1 MKLLMENWRGYLK
14 EGIDAYYHV
23 ARSEEVPSIKKGGLK
38 TSIPTDMEDIKGVYL
53 FKSVEDAEDA
63 VMNWLGDRFDEEE
76 KLTLLKIDPNGVDEL
91 FDDAIAGFEVVSKS
105 DISPEF
111 ISVEQE
117 TF

>member
-1 MKLLMENWRGYLK
+1 MKLLMENWREYLK
-14 EGIDAYYHV
+14 EEDAYYHV
-23 ARSEEVPSIKKGGLK
+23 TRSENVPSIKKYGLRAS
-38 TSIPTDMEDIKGVYL
+38 TPTDMKDNKGVYL
-53 FKSVEDAEDA
+53 FKSKEDVQNAA
-63 VMNWLGDRFDEEE
+63 MNWFQDRFDEKE

-91 FDDAIAGFEVVSKS
+91 FDDTIAGFEVVSKS

>member
-1 MKLLMENWRGYLK
+1 MKLLFENWREYLN
-14 EGIDAYYHV
+14 ESYYHV
-23 ARSEEVPSIKKGGLK
+23 TRSENVPLIMKGGLMPSK
-38 TSIPTDMEDIKGVYL
+38 PDDMQDVEGVYL

-63 VMNWLGDRFDEEE
+63 VANWLGDRFDEEE